1 MKIVK
6 LQLGSIYIMFK
17 SHNSRFLC
25 NKMPALVIFIAGIK
39 HVIYNMMNGYTVIYT
54 LPYELF
60 G

>member
-1 MKIVK
+1 
-6 LQLGSIYIMFK
+6 
-17 SHNSRFLC
+17 
-25 NKMPALVIFIAGIK
+25 MPALVIFIAGIK